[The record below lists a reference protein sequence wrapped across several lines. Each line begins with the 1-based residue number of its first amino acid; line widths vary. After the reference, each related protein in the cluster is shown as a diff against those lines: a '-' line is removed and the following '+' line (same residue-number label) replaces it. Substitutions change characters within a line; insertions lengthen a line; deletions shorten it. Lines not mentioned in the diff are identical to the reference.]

1 MKFSTRLISMILALL
16 MLFTGLQITA
26 FAATEK
32 TYVKEVRISTASDES
47 AARQWLTK
55 NGYLVLDVNLNQK

>member
-1 MKFSTRLISMILALL
+1 MKFSTKLVSMILTLL
-16 MLFTGLQITA
+16 MLFTGLSITA

-47 AARQWLTK
+47 AAKQ
-55 NGYLVLDVNLNQK
+55 